1 MRDPTLG
8 LDKIITDA
16 QKEGKF
22 EDLRGKGQR
31 LVIDTSPDAVVRSI
45 LKEANVSIA
54 PEWITLAG
62 EIDRLLD
69 QEQQL
74 LQTYATAAEVD
85 EAALLGSGGPAAA
98 DATTPEEPAA
108 HQPLRRGWR
117 ALVAPPSWK
126 RRDAPAPRLGDEV
139 TVGAFQRR
147 WDLTLEQYAALL
159 HQLNRQIRRFNQIV
173 PLAHRQRALLP
184 VRERLEAFTERF
196 PRLARAEEGAVRRER
211 GHVPAVLLDAPA
223 EPQDNMRP
231 KRDVL
236 QAMAL
241 LRTTPRGRKPP
252 PAIG

>member
-1 MRDPTLG
+1 MRDPTVG
-8 LDKIITDA
+8 LEKIITDA

-31 LVIDTSPDAVVRSI
+31 LVIDPSPDAVVKSI
-45 LKEANVSIA
+45 LKEANVSVA
-54 PEWITLAG
+54 PEWIVLAG
-62 EIDRLLD
+62 EIDRLLE

-74 LQTYATAAEVD
+74 LQTYATAAAAD
-85 EAALLGSGGPAAA
+85 QAALLGSHRAPPVPPTSPG
-98 DATTPEEPAA
+98 
-108 HQPLRRGWR
+108 QPLTKELRRRGWR
-117 ALVAPPSWK
+117 ALAAPLAWK
-126 RRDAPAPRLGDEV
+126 RPVPPGQRLPDEA
-139 TVGAFQRR
+139 TVGAHQRR

-159 HQLNRQIRRFNQIV
+159 HQINRQIRRFNQIV

-211 GHVPAVLLDAPA
+211 GHVPAALLAAPA
-223 EPQDNMRP
+223 EPQEKLRP

-236 QAMAL
+236 QAVAL

-252 PAIG
+252 PPIG

>member
-1 MRDPTLG
+1 MRDPTVG

-31 LVIDTSPDAVVRSI
+31 LVIDPSPDAVVKGI
-45 LKEANVSIA
+45 LKEANVSVA

-62 EIDRLLD
+62 EIDRLLE

-74 LQTYATAAEVD
+74 LQTYATAAEADQAV
-85 EAALLGSGGPAAA
+85 LLARGRPAA
-98 DATTPEEPAA
+98 DAITPEEPATN
-108 HQPLRRGWR
+108 QPLQRGWR
-117 ALVAPPSWK
+117 ALVVSLTRK
-126 RRDAPAPRLGDEV
+126 RPGMPAPRTDDEV

-184 VRERLEAFTERF
+184 VRERLESFTERF
-196 PRLARAEEGAVRRER
+196 PRLARGEDGTVRRER
-211 GHVPAVLLDAPA
+211 GHVPAVLLAAPA

-231 KRDVL
+231 KRDAL
-236 QAMAL
+236 QAVAL
-241 LRTTPRGRKPP
+241 LRTTRRGRKPP
-252 PAIG
+252 PPIG